1 MIALV
6 KKFLADENGLEMV
19 EYAVVGALIVVAGVV
34 GLSLVG
40 SKIAALWPQITG
52 AMP

>member
-6 KKFLADENGLEMV
+6 KKFLADEKGLEMV

-34 GLSLVG
+34 GLSAVG
-40 SKIAALWPQITG
+40 SKIATMWPKITG